1 MDVVRRSKGQ
11 WHRAY
16 MLHYGVDDIGGV
28 LKADVPDGVELG
40 LEQAVVFYVAV
51 A

>member
-1 MDVVRRSKGQ
+1 
-11 WHRAY
+11 
-16 MLHYGVDDIGGV
+16 MLHDGVDDIRSM
-28 LKADVPDGVELG
+28 LKVDVPDGVELG